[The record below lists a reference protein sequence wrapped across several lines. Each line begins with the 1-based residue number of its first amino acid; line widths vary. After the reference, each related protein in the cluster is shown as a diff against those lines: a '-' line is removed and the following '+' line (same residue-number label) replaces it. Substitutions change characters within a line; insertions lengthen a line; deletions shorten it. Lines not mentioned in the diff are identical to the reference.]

1 VHSTLYFDRRRS
13 TVRTHISPDTVVW
26 VCRERLSSRANEAT
40 IGDGGRSIVMPLYD
54 FERDNQL
61 QLIASHLQH
70 YGRLTGPRKEGAFGE
85 IFTFERDGYPRHIIA
100 KCPKIEKFGSDA
112 RAREALGKTV
122 IELEKTLSYY
132 RHPGVHRISGLELVH
147 GWPFLMSRLRK
158 GTLADLIADPTQW
171 TLTSKLM
178 SLVQIARTLN
188 YCQRVGL
195 IAHQDLKPDN
205 IFFDLP
211 KEKYAI
217 EADNYVGMVH
227 EIYVADFGI
236 ADAFRDIGK
245 NSGSYPY
252 MAPEQHNKGL
262 LEDGSKI
269 DVFALAV
276 IAFECL
282 SDGLHPIGERTSD
295 VWPIRLSEKP
305 RKWGHEEVWKTWARR
320 KKTINFEGAA
330 DHTPIVVRDLISR
343 SLSTE
348 HQRRPSMSDFE
359 ETLWDALRT
368 VDADSAAGLR
378 MQLDYLE
385 GLASNP
391 ESGWPY
397 MEARLH
403 ELREFYAQWGLE

>member
-1 VHSTLYFDRRRS
+1 MSLY
-13 TVRTHISPDTVVW
+13 
-26 VCRERLSSRANEAT
+26 E
-40 IGDGGRSIVMPLYD
+40 
-54 FERDNQL
+54 FERDAQPK
-61 QLIASHLQH
+61 LIASHPQR
-70 YGRLTGPRKEGAFGE
+70 YGRLTGRMEGAFGE
-85 IFTFERDGYPRHIIA
+85 LFTFERNAYPRHIVA
-100 KCPKIEKFGSDA
+100 KCPKVERFGSNA

-122 IELEKTLSYY
+122 MELEKTLRYC

-147 GWPFLMSRLRK
+147 GWPFLVSRLRK

-178 SLVQIARTLN
+178 SLLQVARTLN
-188 YCQRVGL
+188 YCRRVGL

-217 EADNYVGMVH
+217 DSKNYVGMVH
-227 EIYVADFGI
+227 EMYVADFGI

-252 MAPEQHNKGL
+252 MAPEQHTKGL

-282 SDGLHPIGERTSD
+282 ADGLHPIGERTSD
-295 VWPIRLSEKP
+295 VWPTRLPDMP

-320 KKTINFEGAA
+320 EKTISFEGKAEHAPAA
-330 DHTPIVVRDLISR
+330 VQDLIRR
-343 SLSTE
+343 SLSTDP
-348 HQRRPSMSDFE
+348 QQRPSMSDFE
-359 ETLWDALRT
+359 GVLW
-368 VDADSAAGLR
+368 
-378 MQLDYLE
+378 
-385 GLASNP
+385 
-391 ESGWPY
+391 
-397 MEARLH
+397 
-403 ELREFYAQWGLE
+403 